1 MQMNILTVHRT
12 EENSTVQRRCIT
24 WWSYTNDV

>member
-24 WWSYTNDV
+24 W